1 MTNRESNYVSS
12 FCASFA
18 NVFMRRRVYITE
30 RSYIMLGCFTTIMV
44 VLCMLIGALL
54 SPIIG
59 VVVFIALIIFA
70 VRLLINVI
78 KGFVDDKS

>member
-1 MTNRESNYVSS
+1 
-12 FCASFA
+12 
-18 NVFMRRRVYITE
+18 
-30 RSYIMLGCFTTIMV
+30 MLGCFTTIMV